1 MTTKRRAGL
10 VRAAVVALV
19 AGSVA
24 GAVYAAGY
32 ETIFHGRLSEGR
44 IWAIR
49 LDPGTDFSA
58 LDNIEP
64 EAGTTLIIYQN
75 DLDVSSA
82 EPMAIRVSGGTQIR
96 FEDPQISRDGTLV
109 SDYIKAANVAGG
121 KKLEAICVDGSHPR
135 ISGGFQLSRLMKAW
149 ENCRR
154 GHGGVERIFY
164 RRYKDTNAIV
174 ASICEDFRLVAGDGA
189 QCGGRSGVLVR
200 IRNREY

>member
-1 MTTKRRAGL
+1 MLAAI
-10 VRAAVVALV
+10 VAVV
-19 AGSVA
+19 GSVA
-24 GAVYAAGY
+24 GAVHAAGY
-32 ETIFHGRLSEGR
+32 ETIFNGHLSEGH

-49 LDPGTDFSA
+49 LAAGSDLGA
-58 LDNIEP
+58 LDDIEL

-82 EPMAIRVSGGTQIR
+82 EPVAIRVTGGTQIR

-109 SDYIKAANVAGG
+109 SDYIKAAAVAGG
-121 KKLEAICVDGSHPR
+121 KKLEATCVDGSNAQ
-135 ISGGFQLSRLMKAW
+135 ISGRFQLSRLMEAW
-149 ENCRR
+149 EDCQ

-164 RRYKDTNAIV
+164 RSYKDTKAVV

-189 QCGGRSGVLVR
+189 QCGGRSDVLVQ

>member
-1 MTTKRRAGL
+1 MTSGWPGRVAI
-10 VRAAVVALV
+10 AAVVAV
-19 AGSVA
+19 ASSAA
-24 GAVYAAGY
+24 GAVHAASY
-32 ETIFHGRLSEGR
+32 KTIFNGRLSDGG

-49 LDPGTDFSA
+49 LEPESDFGA
-58 LDNIEP
+58 LDDIDP

-82 EPMAIRVSGGTQIR
+82 EPLAIRVSGGTQIR
-96 FEDPQISRDGTLV
+96 FEDPQILRDGTLI

-164 RRYKDTNAIV
+164 RNHKDTNAVV
-174 ASICEDFRLVAGDGA
+174 ACICEDFRLVAGDGA
-189 QCGGRSGVLVR
+189 QCGERSGVLVR